1 MLNFVI
7 RIDFVYDL
15 FYRMRHCCYLI
26 FELLVMNL
34 KQGEIVW
41 GFKDVKFLRIAGLL
55 TSRHYLIDKCM

>member
-7 RIDFVYDL
+7 RIGFVYYL
-15 FYRMRHCCYLI
+15 FYSMLHCCH
-26 FELLVMNL
+26 FKSELLVMNL
-34 KQGEIVW
+34 KQDELVW